1 MDRMIQG
8 VVEHRKCSSCIPTV
22 RWPLTVFPGFISG
35 AISTISR
42 PLMTAVVVEMD

>member
-8 VVEHRKCSSCIPTV
+8 VVKQEMLNCIPTV